1 MDSQSNSAQAFS
13 TSGGYLVGAN
23 GFAQVS
29 NPIYNFLV
37 PNNTNNDIEYGAV
50 GAIGPTAIVASSTE
64 NTNGYNDVFIAIPA
78 GSGVTNGSVQGT
90 YRAGFIDFLQANAGQ
105 VRDGFYSLTSTGNG
119 SFGTVAVT
127 GSMANQGSTT
137 ANQSLSGV
145 TYSIANGNG
154 SGTITFPTSPTP
166 LTALISG
173 QKTFYLSA
181 DGNILLGG
189 AFNGFDLIVGIRAL
203 SGTANNGTYQGT
215 YYLAGLEN
223 PCGSSPCIQSFYGS
237 TNSNGQGTAIG
248 HLRLAPYN
256 SPVFDDT
263 FDQTFN
269 FASDGTY
276 NDGLF
281 QYILGG
287 SGQAVLGIGT
297 GSYYSLTTGFKAI
310 SYPATTVFLNPIGIV
325 NAASFAPVTN
335 SVAPGEYVALFGSGL
350 AAATVVAPSFPL
362 QTTLGGVQVM
372 VNSKAAP
379 IYFVSSGQINFLM
392 PFSTP
397 TYSFATI
404 QVSNNGTTSNPITVY
419 TATSAPGV
427 LTQTGNG
434 VGPAKVTHLDGSLV
448 TANSPAKAGETLVLY
463 SIGLGAV
470 SPAVSD
476 GAAAPGN
483 PLSKVV
489 DTNVFVELSDT
500 NGNFYSTTLLFAGLT
515 PGFPNLY
522 QLNFTMPSG
531 SNAAPSGQLW
541 VNINTTDAYTSEAKI
556 FVQ

>member
-1 MDSQSNSAQAFS
+1 
-13 TSGGYLVGAN
+13 
-23 GFAQVS
+23 
-29 NPIYNFLV
+29 
-37 PNNTNNDIEYGAV
+37 
-50 GAIGPTAIVASSTE
+50 
-64 NTNGYNDVFIAIPA
+64 
-78 GSGVTNGSVQGT
+78 
-90 YRAGFIDFLQANAGQ
+90 
-105 VRDGFYSLTSTGNG
+105 
-119 SFGTVAVT
+119 
-127 GSMANQGSTT
+127 
-137 ANQSLSGV
+137 
-145 TYSIANGNG
+145 
-154 SGTITFPTSPTP
+154 
-166 LTALISG
+166 
-173 QKTFYLSA
+173 
-181 DGNILLGG
+181 
-189 AFNGFDLIVGIRAL
+189 
-203 SGTANNGTYQGT
+203 
-215 YYLAGLEN
+215 
-223 PCGSSPCIQSFYGS
+223 
-237 TNSNGQGTAIG
+237 
-248 HLRLAPYN
+248 LRLAPYN

-310 SYPATTVFLNPIGIV
+310 SYPTTTVFLNPIGIV

-372 VNSKAAP
+372 VNSKPAP